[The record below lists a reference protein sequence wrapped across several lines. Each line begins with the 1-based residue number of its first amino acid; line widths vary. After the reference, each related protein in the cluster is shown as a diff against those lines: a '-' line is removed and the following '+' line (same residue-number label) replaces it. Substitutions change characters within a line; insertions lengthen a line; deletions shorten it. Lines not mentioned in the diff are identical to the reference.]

1 MHDSIFARAKRG
13 DLPQALS
20 IAEICRLA
28 TASLQAP
35 HGQYAPGDALAVA
48 LRRLVALELIAPERT
63 ETVTLA
69 ARPLGSF
76 GGQVIATGGGPS
88 LEHFIRAADLR
99 PHLGDLGEVGPL
111 LTDWAMQGVAAPKSE
126 STGEHWYA
134 QRLLNFCEV
143 LVASG
148 EVASDKPGFTLG
160 DLSKAVGELGL
171 WHRPGEPLPT
181 AEALR
186 GYAAEIGSKYFTFN
200 NGRPAGGQPAE
211 LRQMQAVRR
220 LVAIYQRHV
229 EQNVEPGNRAA
240 PVSAS
245 NFLHRA
251 AG

>member
-28 TASLQAP
+28 TATLQAP
-35 HGQYAPGDALAVA
+35 HGQYAPGDALAIA
-48 LRRLVALELIAPERT
+48 LRRLVALGLVVPERT
-63 ETVTLA
+63 ETVILA
-69 ARPLGSF
+69 ARPLASF
-76 GGQVIATGGGPS
+76 GGRAIATGGGHS

-111 LTDWAMQGVAAPKSE
+111 LTGWIMQGVAAPKPE
-126 STGEHWYA
+126 FKGEPWHA
-134 QRLLNFCEV
+134 QRVRNFCEI

-148 EVASDKPGFTLG
+148 EIASDKPGFTAV
-160 DLSKAVGELGL
+160 DLSKAMGELGL

-181 AEALR
+181 VETLR
-186 GYAAEIGSKYFTFN
+186 DHAAGTGGKFFVFRG
-200 NGRPAGGQPAE
+200 GRPAGGQPAE

-220 LVAIYQRHV
+220 LVALYQHRAG
-229 EQNVEPGNRAA
+229 QNSEPGNRAD

-245 NFLHRA
+245 NFPRRA
-251 AG
+251 TG